1 MFQQRRWAPSPLVGE
16 GWGEGSRS
24 IDGKKT
30 PHPDRILRCDPTSP
44 TRGEVA
50 SSMRNPCVLLWSFA
64 VDELHQAVLLRLL
77 QASSF
82 WFQVVD
88 LVCGYRHGVGGDIV
102 AVHDVLEREY
112 EFAIHHPVAA
122 EFLDQNRDIIFVGA
136 IIIGARRQNSGS
148 QGGDVRVP
156 LVEVVQKPA
165 HGISSKMQR

>member
-82 WFQVVD
+82 CFHACD
-88 LVCGYRHGVGGDIV
+88 PLSVCRHGGGDGSV
-102 AVHDVLEREY
+102 AVDDVLQREY
-112 EFAIHHPVAA
+112 DFSIHH
-122 EFLDQNRDIIFVGA
+122 
-136 IIIGARRQNSGS
+136 
-148 QGGDVRVP
+148 
-156 LVEVVQKPA
+156 
-165 HGISSKMQR
+165 